1 MKLIVNVDCLQAPLA
16 GIGQY
21 TQNLVRELC
30 SNPQVTDVQGV
41 RATGWVDGERLRQ
54 MLQPSDSAAKTTNT
68 VESIYPLHVRAMTS
82 LRSLASQIP
91 GARRAKRV
99 LQERVALARSG
110 ELSDYL
116 YWEPN
121 YNLLPLN
128 NRAMTT
134 VHDLSHIRH
143 PEHHP
148 RERVEILTKYLPQ
161 SIDRAEKI
169 FTVSEFSRGEVQDY
183 FNISDDRLIV
193 VSPAASIEYR
203 PYSQADHDAVRRRY
217 TLPVDYILS
226 VGTLE
231 PRKNLLGL
239 IEAYSR
245 LPEDYRD
252 NYPLV
257 LVGGRGW
264 HTAAIV
270 SALAKLKDRQL
281 INLGY
286 VPQLDLPKIVAAAT
300 LMAYPSFYEGFG
312 MPVLEAMAVGTP
324 VLTSNCASMPEVSGG
339 AAVLV
344 DPARVD
350 EISDGLIRLLD
361 DEVLRQ
367 QCSSKGLESAKRYS
381 WNRSANRL
389 VSAFDAGSTV

>member
-30 SNPQVTDVQGV
+30 ANSQIEDVQGV

-54 MLQPSDSAAKTTNT
+54 MLQPSQGAAKTTNT
-68 VESIYPLHVRAMTS
+68 IESIYPLHRRAMTS

-121 YNLLPLN
+121 YNLLPLS

-148 RERVEILTKYLPQ
+148 KERVEILTKYLPE
-161 SIDRAEKI
+161 SIDRSEKI
-169 FTVSEFSRGEVQDY
+169 FTVSEFSRSEVQDH
-183 FNISDDRLIV
+183 FNVSDDRLVV
-193 VSPAASIEYR
+193 VSPAASSEYR
-203 PYSQADHDAVRRRY
+203 RYSLAECEAVRIRY
-217 TLPVDYILS
+217 ALPADYILS

-239 IEAYSR
+239 VKAYSR
-245 LPEDYRD
+245 LPEGYRD
-252 NYPLV
+252 SYPLV

-270 SALAKLKDRQL
+270 SALSKLKTHQL
-281 INLGY
+281 ITLGY

-300 LMAYPSFYEGFG
+300 LLAYPSFYEGFG

-339 AAVLV
+339 ATVLV
-344 DPARVD
+344 EPSRVD
-350 EISDGLIRLLD
+350 EIGDGLIRLLD
-361 DEVLRQ
+361 DEELRQ
-367 QCSSKGLESAKRYS
+367 QCSAKGLEAAKRYS
-381 WNRSANRL
+381 WNQSAQRL
-389 VSAFDAGSTV
+389 ISAFDTGPTP

>member
-30 SNPQVTDVQGV
+30 INPQVIDVQGV
-41 RATGWVDGERLRQ
+41 RATGWIDGERLQQ
-54 MLQPSDSAAKTTNT
+54 MLQPSHSVAKATNT
-68 VESIYPLHVRAMTS
+68 VESIYPLHMRAMTS

-91 GARRAKRV
+91 GARRAKRA
-99 LQERVALARSG
+99 LQERVALARGS

-121 YNLLPLN
+121 YNLLPLS

-148 RERVEILTKYLPQ
+148 KERVEILTRYLPD
-161 SIDRAEKI
+161 SINRSEKI
-169 FTVSEFSRGEVQDY
+169 FTVSEFSRSEVQDH
-183 FNISDDRLIV
+183 FNIPDDRLVV
-193 VSPAASIEYR
+193 VSPAASSEYR
-203 PYSQADHDAVRRRY
+203 PYSQSECAAVRTRY
-217 TLPVDYILS
+217 ALPADYILS

-239 IEAYSR
+239 VEAYSR
-245 LPEDYRD
+245 LPDGYRD

-270 SALAKLKDRQL
+270 SALSKLKGHQL

-300 LMAYPSFYEGFG
+300 VLAYPSFYEGFG

-344 DPARVD
+344 EPSRIDD
-350 EISDGLIRLLD
+350 ISDGLMRLLD

-367 QCSSKGLESAKRYS
+367 QCSNKGLAAAKRYS
-381 WNRSANRL
+381 WNESAKRL
-389 VSAFDAGSTV
+389 VSAFDAGSVV

>member
-30 SNPQVTDVQGV
+30 ADPQVVDVQGV
-41 RATGWVDGERLRQ
+41 RATGWVDGERLQQ
-54 MLQPSDSAAKTTNT
+54 MLQPSHSVAKITHT

-82 LRSLASQIP
+82 LRSLVSQIP
-91 GARRAKRV
+91 GARRAKRA
-99 LQERVALARSG
+99 LQGRVALARGS

-121 YNLLPLN
+121 YNLLPLS

-148 RERVEILTKYLPQ
+148 KERVEILTRYLPD
-161 SIDRAEKI
+161 SINRSEKI
-169 FTVSEFSRGEVQDY
+169 FTVSEFSRSEVQDH
-183 FNISDDRLIV
+183 FNISDDRLVV
-193 VSPAASIEYR
+193 VSPAASSEYR
-203 PYSQADHDAVRRRY
+203 PYSQSECAAVRTRY
-217 TLPVDYILS
+217 ALPADYILS

-239 IEAYSR
+239 VEAYSR
-245 LPEDYRD
+245 LPDGYRD

-270 SALAKLKDRQL
+270 SALSKLKEHQL

-300 LMAYPSFYEGFG
+300 VLAYPSFYEGFG

-339 AAVLV
+339 ATVLV
-344 DPARVD
+344 DPSRID
-350 EISDGLIRLLD
+350 DISDGLMRLLD
-361 DEVLRQ
+361 DSVLRQ
-367 QCSSKGLESAKRYS
+367 QCSNKGLEAAKRYS
-381 WNRSANRL
+381 WNQSAKRL
-389 VSAFDAGSTV
+389 VSAFDTGSSM